1 MSPVWDL
8 VAQGV
13 LLSVGGTPETL
24 SAIDPDPPSKAEGL
38 GLELVH
44 IWEYSQGLF

>member
-1 MSPVWDL
+1 MSPFWDL

-24 SAIDPDPPSKAEGL
+24 GVINPDPPSMTGGL
-38 GLELVH
+38 GLELAH